1 MNFERDEDRAME
13 RRRSVAF
20 SLLGAGLLLAS
31 VQAGHAQMSPF
42 WNKAHV
48 TLSPEDYDMLF
59 KSAAKVNEDPDA
71 KVGTAATWENPKS
84 TNSGIT
90 TIMRVYTSDK
100 RTCHTVQYK
109 VTVTR
114 RNITP
119 DYDVNW
125 CLTKSGWRIA
135 S

>member
-1 MNFERDEDRAME
+1 ME

-42 WNKAHV
+42 WNAAHA
-48 TLSPEDYDMLF
+48 TLSSEDYNMLF
-59 KSAAKVNEDPDA
+59 QSVAKVNEDPDA
-71 KVGTAATWENPKS
+71 KVGTAAIWENPKT

-90 TIMRVYTSDK
+90 TIMRVYTSHK

-109 VTVTR
+109 ITITKK
-114 RNITP
+114 NMTP
-119 DYDVNW
+119 DYNVNW
-125 CLTKSGWRIA
+125 CLTKNGWRIA
-135 S
+135 N